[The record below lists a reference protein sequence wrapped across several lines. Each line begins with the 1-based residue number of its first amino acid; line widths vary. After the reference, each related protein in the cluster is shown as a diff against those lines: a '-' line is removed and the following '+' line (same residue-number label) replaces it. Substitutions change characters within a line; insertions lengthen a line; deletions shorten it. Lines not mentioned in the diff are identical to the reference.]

1 MNEDIQYLNGPR
13 ILDGINLDADILSSH
28 PVIQRREIADPVNDG
43 SLGKPA
49 YAPGSQNKDG
59 TPF

>member
-1 MNEDIQYLNGPR
+1 MNEDVQYLSGPR
-13 ILDGINLDADILSSH
+13 IVNGVNLDADILASH
-28 PVIQRREIADPVNDG
+28 PTVQRRDIADPVNDG

-59 TPF
+59 SPF

>member
-1 MNEDIQYLNGPR
+1 MNEDIQYIDGPR
-13 ILDGINLDADILSSH
+13 ILDGINLDADILAAKPS
-28 PVIQRREIADPVNDG
+28 VRVRNVADPVNNG

-49 YAPGSQNKDG
+49 YVAGAQNKDG